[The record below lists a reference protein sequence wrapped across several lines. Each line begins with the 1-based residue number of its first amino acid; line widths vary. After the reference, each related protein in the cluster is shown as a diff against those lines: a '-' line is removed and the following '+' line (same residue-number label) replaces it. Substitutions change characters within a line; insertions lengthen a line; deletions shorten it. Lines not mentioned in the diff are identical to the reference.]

1 MVDGEPYTLRG
12 VSTVRR
18 KVFGN
23 LFRNEQG
30 AERLSYFGL
39 MKDGYIWLELWIYAD
54 EQLLVFQWLT
64 I

>member
-23 LFRNEQG
+23 LFRDEQG
-30 AERLSYFGL
+30 AKCLSYVGHPGDSCIL
-39 MKDGYIWLELWIYAD
+39 
-54 EQLLVFQWLT
+54 
-64 I
+64 